1 MIQTGGASSD
11 HKRDFECP
19 RTGTKS
25 PKQKVDTIAKQKI
38 HIQALALENRKDLK
52 RSKDEENKN
61 NKETLRF
68 YLTTEYNI
76 MCD

>member
-19 RTGTKS
+19 RAGTQS
-25 PKQKVDTIAKQKI
+25 QKQKVDNIAKQKI
-38 HIQALALENRKDLK
+38 HIQARIGEQKGSK